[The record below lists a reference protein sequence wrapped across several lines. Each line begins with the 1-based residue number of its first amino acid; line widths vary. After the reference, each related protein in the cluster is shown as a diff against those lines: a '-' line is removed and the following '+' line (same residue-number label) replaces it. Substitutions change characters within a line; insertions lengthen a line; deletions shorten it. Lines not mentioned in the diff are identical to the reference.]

1 MSERIEKEI
10 QKVIVGLANSLK
22 QENDIKNK
30 ETVKEIIKIM
40 DEANYNFSDPDTFNC
55 MFAFPLEQLLESIV
69 INLHKEI
76 SIEVK
81 DKHKPEFIFINKYL
95 RLG

>member
-40 DEANYNFSDPDTFNC
+40 DETN
-55 MFAFPLEQLLESIV
+55 
-69 INLHKEI
+69 
-76 SIEVK
+76 
-81 DKHKPEFIFINKYL
+81 
-95 RLG
+95 